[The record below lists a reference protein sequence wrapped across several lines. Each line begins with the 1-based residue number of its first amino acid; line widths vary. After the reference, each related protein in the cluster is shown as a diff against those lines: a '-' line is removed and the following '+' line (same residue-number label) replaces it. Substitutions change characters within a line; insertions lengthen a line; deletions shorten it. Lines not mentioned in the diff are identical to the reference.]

1 MIIDKKGCYLET
13 KADNSLFCLYK
24 LCQIRYNKTIYERRW
39 DGMDVS
45 EKMKYKMHQKNVI
58 EKQNRKT
65 KQKNTYRESKLQ
77 VIYHFIEL

>member
-1 MIIDKKGCYLET
+1 MSDEVKECFISVYPELEEKTKVFHNIIDEEKIISK
-13 KADNSLFCLYK
+13 S
-24 LCQIRYNKTIYERRW
+24 
-39 DGMDVS
+39 S